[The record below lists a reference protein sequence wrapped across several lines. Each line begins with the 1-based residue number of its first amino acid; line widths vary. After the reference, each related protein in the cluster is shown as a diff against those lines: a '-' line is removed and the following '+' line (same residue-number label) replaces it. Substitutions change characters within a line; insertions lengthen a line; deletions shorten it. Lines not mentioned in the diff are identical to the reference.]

1 MEQPLRHSFIPCF
14 KMSREKVV
22 TSILVIC
29 LGFIGLYFIF
39 EKEWLL
45 WIAFGVG
52 ILSLFSEKIA
62 NFICKGWYKVAEIL
76 GGINSKILLSLI
88 FFVILVPVAF
98 MARIFSKESKIQ
110 LKRKENSYFKERNH
124 TYSKEDLESPF

>member
-1 MEQPLRHSFIPCF
+1 MN
-14 KMSREKVV
+14 REKVV

-29 LGFIGLYFIF
+29 IGFIGLYFIF

-52 ILSLFSEKIA
+52 ILSLSSEKIA
-62 NFICKGWYKVAEIL
+62 NAICNGWYKIAEIL

-88 FFVILVPVAF
+88 FFIILVPVAF
-98 MARIFSKESKIQ
+98 LSRIFSKETKIQ

-124 TYSKEDLESPF
+124 TYSKEDLDSPF

>member
-1 MEQPLRHSFIPCF
+1 
-14 KMSREKVV
+14 MSREKVV